1 VSMQDNVNAL
11 DSNCASPPKFQSST
25 VHQINAPYSRQR
37 QAVACSGK
45 IRLKRNT
52 AAVITT
58 NFMLLQSST
67 APPRH
72 ESIRGL
78 DEMWLGVNVV

>member
-1 VSMQDNVNAL
+1 MSMQDNVNAL
-11 DSNCASPPKFQSST
+11 DSNCASPPTFQSST

-58 NFMLLQSST
+58 NFMLLQLMAVSLCCYDFSHLT
-67 APPRH
+67 F
-72 ESIRGL
+72 L
-78 DEMWLGVNVV
+78 Q